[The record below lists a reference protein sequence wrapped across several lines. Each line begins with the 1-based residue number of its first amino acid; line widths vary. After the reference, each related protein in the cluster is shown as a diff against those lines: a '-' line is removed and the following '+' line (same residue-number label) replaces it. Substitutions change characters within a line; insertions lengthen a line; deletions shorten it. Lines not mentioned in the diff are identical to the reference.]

1 MLEGPRAA
9 KRGAKSAPRAAK
21 RAPRAAKTPSRGLRE
36 PFWLHF
42 RPPGTIPEAFW
53 ETFRS
58 KFGRMFGGRWLL
70 FLRSSSSSFSFACVR
85 FFFSAYIF
93 FQDFA
98 AIGLGS
104 PERSRKPAR
113 DVALGI
119 LAYEAPPAQS
129 AEAAAR
135 SAAARPPRE
144 CPGSLS
150 RCS

>member
-1 MLEGPRAA
+1 MALRSNLGD
-9 KRGAKSAPRAAK
+9 
-21 RAPRAAKTPSRGLRE
+21 GLRF
-36 PFWLHF
+36 PKLFKKLF
-42 RPPGTIPEAFW
+42 EAISAACLADVGFS
-53 ETFRS
+53 F
-58 KFGRMFGGRWLL
+58 FALL
-70 FLRSSSSSFSFACVR
+70 PLRSPSLAFVFC
-85 FFFSAYIF
+85 FSAYFF

-98 AIGLGS
+98 AIGPES

-113 DVALGI
+113 EVALGI

>member
-1 MLEGPRAA
+1 FFLFVL
-9 KRGAKSAPRAAK
+9 
-21 RAPRAAKTPSRGLRE
+21 LRLCSL
-36 PFWLHF
+36 FF
-42 RPPGTIPEAFW
+42 VRPT
-53 ETFRS
+53 
-58 KFGRMFGGRWLL
+58 
-70 FLRSSSSSFSFACVR
+70 SSSMIFLSV
-85 FFFSAYIF
+85 YIF

-98 AIGLGS
+98 AIGPES

-113 DVALGI
+113 EVALGI

-150 RCS
+150 PCS